1 MLHYTLAIMPMSST
15 IKFSTDMKLK
25 EIDAILYKTIEGKL
39 IFLTNIRPNITFVL
53 GVVNRFMVR
62 P

>member
-1 MLHYTLAIMPMSST
+1 MPMSST